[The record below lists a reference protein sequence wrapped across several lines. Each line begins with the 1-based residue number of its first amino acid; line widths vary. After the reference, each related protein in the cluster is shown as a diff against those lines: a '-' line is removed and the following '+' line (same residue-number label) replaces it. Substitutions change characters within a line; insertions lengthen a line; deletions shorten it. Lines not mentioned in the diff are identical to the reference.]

1 MITFLVGLLHWL
13 FIGYELLYPLLV
25 KNYLFDVVY
34 IFIFVSKII
43 SWILCNDECFL
54 ALIAKQQMNKHY
66 KAGDDVYDL
75 SDMSDVSPELTKM
88 FIFLFPLL
96 VLVYSYLVYFV
107 IMRNK
112 LLDNNLFFAL
122 VFIYIFYL
130 LYVRKFYNERLF
142 ETLHIKTY
150 FVYVK
155 AIFVVVLSYILYTLM
170 KPILHI

>member
-1 MITFLVGLLHWL
+1 MTLLVGLVHWL

-25 KNYLFDVVY
+25 KNYFFDVVY

-43 SWILCNDECFL
+43 SWLLCNDECFL
-54 ALIAKQQMNKHY
+54 SLIMKQQMNKNY

-75 SDMSDVSPELTKM
+75 SDMTDVSPELTRL

-96 VLVYSYLVYFV
+96 ALVYSYLVYIV
-107 IMRNK
+107 SKRST
-112 LLDNNLFFAL
+112 LLDTKLIFAL
-122 VFIYIFYL
+122 IFMHLFYL

-142 ETLHIKTY
+142 ETLHIKKY

-155 AIFVVVLSYILYTLM
+155 AIFVIVLSYILYTLV